1 MLLIEVGNSAFSI
14 DYAFNNDRAQ
24 NDDEFQTIGI
34 GAVQKIDSWGTEL
47 YAGFRNH
54 QMNRA
59 AVGGI
64 QLDDINV
71 GMVGAR
77 VKF

>member
-1 MLLIEVGNSAFSI
+1 FSI
-14 DYAFNNDRAQ
+14 DYGFSNDRAQ
-24 NDDEFQTIGI
+24 NDDEFQTIGVA
-34 GAVQKIDSWGTEL
+34 AVQKIDAWGTEL
-47 YAGFRNH
+47 YVAIRNH
-54 QMNRA
+54 QMNRS
-59 AVGGI
+59 GI